1 MYILN
6 RRYVYKYV
14 NDLEAIL
21 GYSAAQVHAMLGI
34 EPMIK
39 ENDEKRMDEDKKIC
53 KEAKLETNLTNVPP
67 LTYAIDSPG
76 KLGEK

>member
-21 GYSAAQVHAMLGI
+21 GYSAAHVHAMLGI

-39 ENDEKRMDEDKKIC
+39 ENDEKRMDEDKKIS
-53 KEAKLETNLTNVPP
+53 KEAKLETNLTNVSP
-67 LTYAIDSPG
+67 LTYAVDSPG
-76 KLGEK
+76 K